1 MFRSPSQLA
10 AALLVVLLLSVSSGT
25 AAAAPPSWSNRS
37 GHPDAAVR
45 AGPLAHVT
53 LTTRTLSSALEPRPS
68 LRFDRLKPA
77 PGSVMHVDAHTR
89 YQRIDGFGAAMT
101 DTSAWLINTQLPP
114 EVRAALMRS
123 FFSDTGIH
131 LSFMR
136 VPIGA
141 SDFTAT
147 GVPYSYDDLPPGQT
161 DPELTHFSIAHD
173 LPYIVPALRAMLAI
187 NPTVRILATPWS
199 PPPWMKANGAFDNL
213 GGHGS
218 LLPRYAPA
226 LAAYFVK
233 FIESYRAEGIPIS
246 AITPQ
251 NEPGAQPPFPGMNL
265 SAADEA
271 SFVAKNLR
279 PALAA
284 AKLRPTVYGLDRGAV
299 VNDALELA
307 RSGSVTRIAWH
318 CYGGQLGMAAL
329 HAAYPR
335 VGQIISECSPGI
347 IPYMAAEA
355 AIAGMRNWASAVE
368 LWNLALDPSGGPV
381 EPKNF
386 GCSGCTGL
394 ATVSE
399 QTHTASLGR
408 NFYELG
414 QLSKFV
420 MPGAVRI
427 FSERF
432 VSDFRTAT
440 GTYGVTPG
448 LDDVA
453 FRNPDGTKV
462 LVVYNN
468 SAQRRPFSVGWRNR
482 YLGYALGPR
491 STVTFVWR

>member
-1 MFRSPSQLA
+1 MFRSVRHLA
-10 AALLVVLLLSVSSGT
+10 ALGVASLSVASGT
-25 AAAAPPSWSNRS
+25 ASAAPATSWSNRS
-37 GHPDAAVR
+37 GHPDATFR
-45 AGPLAHVT
+45 PGPVADVT
-53 LTTRTLSSALEPRPS
+53 LTTQTLSSALEPRPS
-68 LRFDRLKPA
+68 LRFDRLVPA
-77 PGSVMHVDAHTR
+77 PGPVMHVDAHVR

-101 DTSAWLINTQLPP
+101 DTSAWLINTQLEPD
-114 EVRAALMRS
+114 VRTALMRR

-161 DPELTHFSIAHD
+161 DPELAHFSIAHD
-173 LPYIVPALRAMLAI
+173 LAYIIPALRAMRAL
-187 NPTVRILATPWS
+187 NPGVQILATPWS
-199 PPPWMKANGAFDNL
+199 PPPWMKANAAFDNL
-213 GGHGS
+213 GGRGS
-218 LLPRYAPA
+218 LLPQYGPA
-226 LAAYFVK
+226 LASYFVK
-233 FIESYRAEGIPIS
+233 FIQSYRAAGIPIS

-284 AKLRPTVYGLDRGAV
+284 ARLRPTVYGLDRGAV
-299 VNDALELA
+299 LGDALLLA
-307 RSGSVTRIAWH
+307 ASGSVTRIAWH
-318 CYGGQLGMAAL
+318 CYGGQTAMAAL
-329 HAAYPR
+329 HAAYPGVR
-335 VGQIISECSPGI
+335 QIISECSPGI
-347 IPYMAAEA
+347 IPYTAAEA
-355 AIAGMRNWASAVE
+355 VIAGTRNWASAVE

-381 EPKNF
+381 QPKNS

-394 ATVSE
+394 ATISE

-420 MPGAVRI
+420 MPGADRI

-432 VSDFRTAT
+432 VSDFRTAS
-440 GTYGVTPG
+440 GAYGVTPG

-468 SAQRRPFSVGWRNR
+468 SSERRPFSVEWRNR